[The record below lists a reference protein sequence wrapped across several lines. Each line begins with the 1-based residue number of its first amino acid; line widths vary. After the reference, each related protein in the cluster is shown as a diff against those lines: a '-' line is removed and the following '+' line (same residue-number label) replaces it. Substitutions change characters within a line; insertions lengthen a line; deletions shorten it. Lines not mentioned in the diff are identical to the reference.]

1 MNMHELCNVLLSL
14 TKDEKKELIN
24 LLKNTNTKQHTNLL
38 EKRFKNGLYC
48 PRCGCVENIVRYGFK
63 NGHQRFKCK
72 NCGRIFNEITNSVF
86 MCSKK
91 SFDIWEKYIECM
103 INEFTIRKSAK
114 ICKICITT
122 AFVWRHKI
130 LDVLSKKIDG
140 VKLSGVIEVDETF
153 FPISYK
159 GSRHLPRPARK
170 RGGGT
175 SIRGVSKEKVC
186 VSCGVDRGGNIL
198 GMVSNL
204 GKITKDKLNKVFG
217 GKIIDNSIICS
228 DGEKSYKDFVKEHD
242 YKHVIIKSGR
252 YKNGIYHLNHI
263 NAYHNGLKGFIRK
276 FNGVSTKYLN
286 NYIVWNNIKK
296 MGISI
301 IEGVVDIVC
310 LMRYRTF
317 ADRPLIPVL

>member
-1 MNMHELCNVLLSL
+1 MNLSKL
-14 TKDEKKELIN
+14 KEILISLSDTEKNELIN
-24 LLKNTNTKQHTNLL
+24 YLSFSNINLI

-48 PRCGCVENIVRYGFK
+48 PRCGCVENIVKYGFK
-63 NGHQRFKCK
+63 NDHQRFKCK

-114 ICKICITT
+114 ICNISITT

-130 LDVLSKKIDG
+130 LDVLSKRIDG

-159 GSRHLPRPARK
+159 GSRQMPRPARR

-175 SIRGVSKEKVC
+175 NIRGISKEKVC
-186 VSCGVDRGGNIL
+186 VSCGIDRNKNVYGR
-198 GMVSNL
+198 VSNL
-204 GKITKDKLNKVFG
+204 GKISKDKLNKVFG
-217 GKIIDNSIICS
+217 NRIDGNSIICS
-228 DGEKSYKDFVKEHD
+228 DGEKSYKDFVKEHE
-242 YKHVIIKSGR
+242 YKHIVIKSGR

-301 IEGVVDIVC
+301 VDGVVDMVC

>member
-1 MNMHELCNVLLSL
+1 M
-14 TKDEKKELIN
+14 
-24 LLKNTNTKQHTNLL
+24 
-38 EKRFKNGLYC
+38 
-48 PRCGCVENIVRYGFK
+48 ENIVKYGFK

-114 ICKICITT
+114 ICGICITT

-130 LDVLSKKIDG
+130 LDVLSRKIDS
-140 VKLSGVIEVDETF
+140 VKLSGVVEVDETF

-170 RGGGT
+170 RGGMD
-175 SIRGVSKEKVC
+175 SKRGVSGEKVC
-186 VSCGVDRGGNIL
+186 ISCGIDRNKNVYGR
-198 GMVSNL
+198 VSNL
-204 GKITKDKLNKVFG
+204 GKITKDKLNKVFN
-217 GKIIDNSIICS
+217 GKISKDSIICS

-242 YKHVIIKSGR
+242 YKHIVIKSGR

-296 MGISI
+296 IGINI
-301 IEGVVDIVC
+301 IEGVVDMVC

>member
-1 MNMHELCNVLLSL
+1 MNLSKLKKLLSNL
-14 TKDEKKELIN
+14 SNTEKNELIN
-24 LLKNTNTKQHTNLL
+24 YLSSSNINLI

-48 PRCGCVENIVRYGFK
+48 PRCGCVENIVKYGFK

-72 NCGRIFNEITNSVF
+72 NCHRVFNEVTNSVF

-103 INEFTIRKSAK
+103 INEFPIRKSAK
-114 ICKICITT
+114 ICNISITT

-130 LDVLSKKIDG
+130 LDVLSKRFDD

-159 GSRHLPRPARK
+159 GSRHLSRPARR

-175 SIRGVSKEKVC
+175 NVRGVSKEKVC
-186 VSCGVDRGGNIL
+186 VSCGIDRNKNVYGVI
-198 GMVSNL
+198 SNL

-217 GKIIDNSIICS
+217 GKIDGNSIICS
-228 DGEKSYKDFVKEHD
+228 DGEKSYKDFVKEHE

-296 MGISI
+296 MGVDI
-301 IEGVVDIVC
+301 IDGVVDIVC

>member
-1 MNMHELCNVLLSL
+1 MNLSKL
-14 TKDEKKELIN
+14 KEILISLSDAEKNELIN
-24 LLKNTNTKQHTNLL
+24 YLSSSNINLI

-48 PRCGCVENIVRYGFK
+48 PRCGCVENIVKYGFK
-63 NGHQRFKCK
+63 NDHQRFKCK
-72 NCGRIFNEITNSVF
+72 NCGRIFNEVTNSVF

-103 INEFTIRKSAK
+103 INEFPIRKSAK
-114 ICKICITT
+114 ICNISITT

-130 LDVLSKKIDG
+130 LDVLSKRFND

-159 GSRHLPRPARK
+159 GSRHLSRPARR

-175 SIRGVSKEKVC
+175 NVRGISKEKVC
-186 VSCGVDRGGNIL
+186 VSCGIDRNKNVYGVI
-198 GMVSNL
+198 SNL

-217 GKIIDNSIICS
+217 GKIDGNSIICS
-228 DGEKSYKDFVKEHD
+228 DGEKSYKDFVKEHE

-296 MGISI
+296 MGVDI